1 MNKFKPG
8 ISGNPAGRPK
18 GAIGILTKKRR
29 LLSEY
34 MPVIVEATQEVA
46 NIGDVETLTNCLALL
61 KKAIERK
68 L

>member
-34 MPVIVEATQEVA
+34 MPAIVQATQGLA
-46 NIGDVETLTNCLALL
+46 SIGDVETLTNGLAVL

>member
-34 MPVIVEATQEVA
+34 MPAIVQATQDLA
-46 NIGDVETLTNCLALL
+46 NIGDVGTLTNGLAVL

>member
-29 LLSEY
+29 LLSVY
-34 MPVIVEATQEVA
+34 MPAIVQATQDLA
-46 NIGDVETLTNCLALL
+46 SIGDVETLTNCLTLM
-61 KKAIERK
+61 KKEIERK
-68 L
+68 I